1 MEIRAQ
7 QKNWIERVTKSL
19 FKRYDYWLM
28 VDLSDASS
36 VRPKSRFY
44 KLNQISVKNTTK
56 FEFPCSEDFKGK
68 GCLL

>member
-1 MEIRAQ
+1 
-7 QKNWIERVTKSL
+7 
-19 FKRYDYWLM
+19 M

-68 GCLL
+68 GCLLYLIIVIPDQII

>member
-1 MEIRAQ
+1 
-7 QKNWIERVTKSL
+7 
-19 FKRYDYWLM
+19 M

-36 VRPKSRFY
+36 VRPKSRCY

-68 GCLL
+68 GCLLYLIIVIPDQII